1 MAVTKELEFIDAK
14 LGKEFSEVARH
25 KNQIEFINIAA
36 HEMKVPL
43 QTVLAYAE
51 LLSKEPEKSYLYVE
65 PILRNA
71 KMLQSITRN
80 LLDLSRIENQSIRLN
95 REIFELTELI
105 SSTVADQ
112 VPSITKNYQNLK
124 IVKPTS
130 HIFVNA
136 DKDKITQ
143 VLCNLLANAIK
154 FTADGTISITA
165 KKRVTQN
172 DVIVSVKD
180 SGIGINQGILPL
192 LFSKFIS
199 TSPDGLGLGLFITKN
214 IISAHGG
221 SIWAQNNHNSKGAT
235 FSFTLPLY

>member
-14 LGKEFSEVARH
+14 SGKEFSEVARH

-36 HEMKVPL
+36 HEMKIPL

-51 LLSKEPEKSYLYVE
+51 LLSNEPEKSYLYVE

-105 SSTVADQ
+105 SSTVADV
-112 VPSITKNYQNLK
+112 VPSISKNYQNLK

-130 HIFVNA
+130 RIFVNA

-143 VLCNLLANAIK
+143 VLCNLLANAIQ
-154 FTADGTISITA
+154 FTIDGTISITT
-165 KKRVTQN
+165 KKITQN
-172 DVIVSVKD
+172 EVIVSVTD
-180 SGIGINQGILPL
+180 NGIGINHTILPL

-221 SIWAQNNHNSKGAT
+221 RIWAQNNHNSKGAT

>member
-1 MAVTKELEFIDAK
+1 LAVINKPEYMDVN
-14 LGKEFSEVARH
+14 LGKEFFEAARY
-25 KNQIEFINIAA
+25 KNQIDFINISA
-36 HEMKVPL
+36 HEMQVPL
-43 QTVLAYAE
+43 QSVLTYSE

-95 REIFELTELI
+95 REIFELSELI
-105 SSTVADQ
+105 SSTVADI
-112 VPSITKNYQNLK
+112 VPGITKNYQNLK

-154 FTADGTISITA
+154 FTTDGTISISAT
-165 KKRVTQN
+165 KRIEQN
-172 DVIVSVKD
+172 DVVVSVKD
-180 SGIGINQGILPL
+180 NGIGIDHTILPL

-199 TSPDGLGLGLFITKN
+199 TSPDGLGLGLYITKN

-221 SIWAQNNHNSKGAT
+221 KIWAQNNPNGKGAT
-235 FSFTLPLY
+235 FSFLIPLY